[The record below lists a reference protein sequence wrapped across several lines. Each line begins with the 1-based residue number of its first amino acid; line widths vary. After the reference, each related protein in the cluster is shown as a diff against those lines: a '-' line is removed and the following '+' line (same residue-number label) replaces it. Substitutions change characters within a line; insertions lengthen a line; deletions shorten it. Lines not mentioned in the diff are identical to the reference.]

1 MKKKIMLGAVI
12 VVTACLLDRITKLWA
27 ALLNEPKVFIDGL
40 VGFRYV
46 RNTGVAFSMLSD
58 MTWLVNILS
67 VVMIG
72 AVILLILREKGFG
85 GAAQAG
91 MWLIVAGGLGNL
103 YDRLTMGYVIDF
115 IELLFMDFAIFNVAD
130 ICVCCGAVLAGI
142 AIFFGDKKNEK
153 TTEVA

>member
-85 GAAQAG
+85 GAAQTG

-142 AIFFGDKKNEK
+142 AIFFGDKNNEK